1 MWSLKKGR
9 ILPGSDGIAY
19 IGGVRFYTCSLLE
32 YLMIDL
38 ESALPSAEQI
48 TQPFWNFCK
57 RGEKMERKMQSELK
71 SLGVLHNESKMS
83 K

>member
-1 MWSLKKGR
+1 MDAKKSY
-9 ILPGSDGIAY
+9 IPQGSDGIAY

-32 YLMIDL
+32 YLMTDL
-38 ESALPSAEQI
+38 EAALPSAEQL
-48 TQPFWNFCK
+48 TLPFWSFCK

-71 SLGVLHNESKMS
+71 SLGVLHNEREMS